1 MYGLLRASELS
12 VQLGWIFPC
21 WFRFDSSRVDSEYV
35 LAPYRLDCRPLICI
49 NQLVHSCIPSGG
61 LSLSLNKPHYHL
73 HWYSPLFLS
82 LSAAYLNTGIVLM
95 SQGRLEEAKRTFVT
109 CADIPDENL
118 KDPHAH
124 KSSVT
129 SCLYNLGKL
138 LHEQGHQEVR
148 RCLAQPLDFNSVHTK
163 SDVMNLYESQFSH
176 HNFSDQC
183 FKIWSVQF
191 RIGFPGNV

>member
-1 MYGLLRASELS
+1 MEVFLWASIS
-12 VQLGWIFPC
+12 
-21 WFRFDSSRVDSEYV
+21 
-35 LAPYRLDCRPLICI
+35 LITFCTDI
-49 NQLVHSCIPSGG
+49 HP
-61 LSLSLNKPHYHL
+61 
-73 HWYSPLFLS
+73 FLS

-95 SQGRLEEAKRTFVT
+95 NQGRLEEAKRTFVT

-148 RCLAQPLDFNSVHTK
+148 RSRTQSKPLDLKSVHTK
-163 SDVMNLYESQFSH
+163 SDVIKITRKYKSRFSH

-183 FKIWSVQF
+183 WIVICVIHEVCHFWAFSNW
-191 RIGFPGNV
+191 FPRKYIKVILASE